1 MCYKKKFRNKIETV
15 YKCKSIMYPNMTIF
29 ARRCNFVAECQNDED
44 EMNCEDKISNIIS
57 AILCSFV
64 AVIYIGITIWRHC
77 YKNKED
83 EEDEE
88 EEEEEEGGDDFKV
101 GFVVH
106 LNTHKR

>member
-77 YKNKED
+77 SD
-83 EEDEE
+83 QEE
-88 EEEEEEGGDDFKV
+88 EENEEGEEEETSV
-101 GFVVH
+101 
-106 LNTHKR
+106 